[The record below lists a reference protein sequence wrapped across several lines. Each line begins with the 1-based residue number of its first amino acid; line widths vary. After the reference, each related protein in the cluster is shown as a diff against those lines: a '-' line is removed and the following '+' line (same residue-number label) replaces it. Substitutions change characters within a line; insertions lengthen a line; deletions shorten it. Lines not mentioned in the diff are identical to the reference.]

1 MEKNRRRTL
10 IKSLLS
16 DKLTKEKKKSFL
28 ELDSVNA
35 EIKKQWNESGKE
47 PVGSIVKEQIWN
59 KVKARCGKKPKRK
72 VHAELWYVI
81 AASIALLLIVG
92 ALWVNSLGD
101 KMQSDEM
108 IKIVANEDKTYLLPD
123 SSKVWMQSGSS
134 IQFHKAFNENRKVW
148 LSGNS
153 LFEVYKHS
161 DSTFRVYIDKA
172 FIEVKGTSFLVKQ
185 NNATDNEITLFN
197 GKIEFNVEATG
208 KKTVMIPNQ
217 RMIYNPST
225 SQTEIQT
232 ITYVNWEN
240 GKYNFTD
247 IPLTQLIQVIHQMY
261 ESNIILSKGVDKES
275 AFTGSIRYNE
285 PLEDV
290 INKICFSLNLKQERK
305 NNKIIIIQN

>member
-1 MEKNRRRTL
+1 
-10 IKSLLS
+10 
-16 DKLTKEKKKSFL
+16 
-28 ELDSVNA
+28 
-35 EIKKQWNESGKE
+35 
-47 PVGSIVKEQIWN
+47 
-59 KVKARCGKKPKRK
+59 
-72 VHAELWYVI
+72 
-81 AASIALLLIVG
+81 
-92 ALWVNSLGD
+92 
-101 KMQSDEM
+101 M